1 MDLQYSTPHPPCYSG
16 IKSRMWSLCAVMYHI
31 SFHSIQS
38 FTLTFVRFQ
47 FFWEVRSKDLTLD
60 IYFPSIWSVWPVK
73 GNTLNKFDQ
82 IWTFLVQ
89 ATRSSDSFYISV
101 ENHFPTWQS
110 RWKGRV
116 MVECLVGHGIVV
128 VISFQ
133 NSELQPP
140 EWSLMILATKLQ
152 ICFKSNFLQGW
163 YKNIFGAK

>member
-1 MDLQYSTPHPPCYSG
+1 MDLQYSTPHSPCYSG

-60 IYFPSIWSVWPVK
+60 IYFPSILVGLTCEGKHSQEIWPNLDIFSPGDK
-73 GNTLNKFDQ
+73 IFWFIL
-82 IWTFLVQ
+82 
-89 ATRSSDSFYISV
+89 
-101 ENHFPTWQS
+101 HFSGKPTWQS

-133 NSELQPP
+133 DSELQPP